1 MKPSVVRIWTTGLD
15 ESRERDYEE
24 FARNISL
31 PMFRRHDGFLGVLF
45 AGVGEQRTV
54 ITLWR
59 DRAAAAA
66 LNTSAD
72 YRGNRQ
78 CHRGNRLPPL
88 PSTRRTARRARLM
101 DRSTELEALP

>member
-15 ESRERDYEE
+15 NSRERDYEE

-59 DRAAAAA
+59 DRCRRCGAQYICR
-66 LNTSAD
+66 LP
-72 YRGNRQ
+72 GNRQ

-88 PSTRRTARRARLM
+88 RSTRRTARRARLM